1 MMRINKLTDYG
12 IVVMTK
18 IASIDANSTHTAKEM
33 SEMTNIP
40 LPTVTRLLKTLATE
54 GLLTSQR
61 GSQGGY
67 NLAKLPSD
75 ISIASIIESFEG
87 PIALIECAT
96 DECECTYEAD
106 CSTQKPWQKINDSV
120 KTALEEMKLTDMI
133 TQEERLVKL
142 DMNYGAEV

>member
-18 IASIDANSTHTAKEM
+18 IASMDANNTHTAKEV

-67 NLAKLPSD
+67 NLAKAPSN

-120 KTALEEMKLTDMI
+120 KTALEEMKLNDMI

>member
-1 MMRINKLTDYG
+1 
-12 IVVMTK
+12 MTN
-18 IASIDANSTHTAKEM
+18 IASMDTDSIHTAKEM
-33 SEMTNIP
+33 SEITNIP

-67 NLAKLPSD
+67 TLAHPPST

-96 DECECTYEAD
+96 NDCACSYESD
-106 CSTQKPWQKINDSV
+106 CSTQEPWQKINESV
-120 KTALEEMKLTDMI
+120 KAALEKMKLNDMI
-133 TQEERLVKL
+133 NSKQNDGLVKL
-142 DMNYGAEV
+142 DLNYGAEV

>member
-18 IASIDANSTHTAKEM
+18 IASMDANSTHTAKEM

-67 NLAKLPSD
+67 NLAKTPSN
-75 ISIASIIESFEG
+75 ISIASIIE
-87 PIALIECAT
+87 
-96 DECECTYEAD
+96 
-106 CSTQKPWQKINDSV
+106 
-120 KTALEEMKLTDMI
+120 
-133 TQEERLVKL
+133 
-142 DMNYGAEV
+142 